1 MYNRRRILFNAGL
14 PQYAGVCVGG
24 FCYLAYGLDLA
35 IPIVEDGI
43 PSWADKGLVSVP
55 TGVSDIKSR
64 DPLAMSVPELE
75 QCAYEHFPS
84 KVWKMER
91 VVYLRPFVGAIL
103 CGCRDLMVFDRI
115 KAIGVYL

>member
-35 IPIVEDGI
+35 IPIIEDGI
-43 PSWADKGLVSVP
+43 PSWADKGLVRVP
-55 TGVSDIKSR
+55 TDVSDIKSR
-64 DPLAMSVPELE
+64 DPLAMSVHELE

-84 KVWKMER
+84 KEWAMER

-103 CGCRDLMVFDRI
+103 CGCKDVMVFDRI